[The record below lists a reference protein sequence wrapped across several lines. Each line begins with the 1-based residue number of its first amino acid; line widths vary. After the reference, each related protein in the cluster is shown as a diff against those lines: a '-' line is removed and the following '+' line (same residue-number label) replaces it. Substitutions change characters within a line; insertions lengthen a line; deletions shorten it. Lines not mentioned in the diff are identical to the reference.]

1 MSLASTN
8 DSPRSHIQLIVPEHY
23 LLGGALASGGAP
35 IPFDGDVDTIESLGV
50 LDGIAWDFVTAI
62 AKPSFSLLY
71 GHQGTG
77 GELQIV
83 HDSADVAASASV
95 DTGGSWT
102 VSATSVITRNIS
114 GGTAFQSLLVEH
126 SSLSDSRVPALQVN
140 TGGDSLRL
148 VMFSKDYAVP
158 MHDKSW
164 ACSRSFVSR
173 ESESYL
179 KQKFSRFMFRNTV
192 REVAEHSFEWTGL
205 TDTEVRNFDLFFAA
219 FGGNIVQPFAMCT
232 IYGGVLEGTM
242 DCRILIIESQTIDWT
257 RSKGMQR
264 NGLKFSAIELIPN

>member
-23 LLGGALASGGAP
+23 LLGGSLVSGGVP
-35 IPFDGDVDTIESLGV
+35 VPFDGDVDTIESLGV

-62 AKPSFSLLY
+62 AKPSFTLIY
-71 GHQGTG
+71 GHQGTD
-77 GELQIV
+77 GELQVV
-83 HDSADVAASASV
+83 HDSADVAASGSV
-95 DTGGSWT
+95 DTGGAWT
-102 VSATSVITRNIS
+102 VSATSVITRS
-114 GGTAFQSLLVEH
+114 LSSVSFASLLVEH
-126 SSLSDSRVPALQVN
+126 ESLSDSRVPALQVN

-164 ACSRSFVSR
+164 TCSRSFVSR

-179 KQKFSRFMFRNTV
+179 KQKFSRFLFRNTV
-192 REVAEHSFEWTGL
+192 REVAEHAFEWTGL
-205 TDTEVRNFDLFFAA
+205 TDAEVRSFDLFFAA

-232 IYGGVLEGTM
+232 IYGGASAGTM
-242 DCRILIIESQTIDWT
+242 DCRILVIESQTIDWK
-257 RSKGMQR
+257 RSKEMQR